1 MKILFYVQRIDDAHL
16 AHALAL
22 QMKQDLAASD
32 FAVVSFRRKPECQY
46 LKDNA
51 RDLFTKELS
60 ETLMHQ
66 EADKRPLSDID
77 AEFLD
82 RLEPTYGIPFWHYVT
97 QNRFLIMKR
106 ANYLFDYGT
115 NYSRERLLMHVQTR
129 FEMIEKFVEDFKP
142 DIVVYTGVD
151 VGPSSALVLER
162 IAIARNIPLFVPIST
177 KIGSYHAITDTIYS
191 RVDKIEKRFKE
202 LESGKTSK
210 NTEQAKQLIS
220 KFKEG
225 QVILPYVDG
234 LELGNFGKKLKFEKL
249 SEKIKGIL
257 FRRIDK
263 GSFQKKHGDLYNLSQ
278 WEYDLFRL
286 GIEYRNIR
294 LRFGNFF
301 NKPQKNEKFVF
312 FPFHVEP
319 ELALLLYAPYRILQS
334 EIAHNVAQSL
344 AWDTCLYTKDHPQG
358 IGKKNLGFYK
368 KLVSLPNVKML
379 YPDLNSHAII
389 SASLGV
395 VTITGTAAMEAMLLG
410 KPAITIGEVFF
421 NFAEGLVS
429 RAKSIEDLPDL
440 VKEFENFEP
449 RPEMLHN
456 FVMAIL
462 DNSIDLDPEGLAEK
476 LMDMT
481 IEEKLTD
488 EDFRTYSGFL
498 IRNIKDKLDEKL

>member
-22 QMKQDLAASD
+22 QMQQDLQASD
-32 FAVVSFRRKPECQY
+32 FAAINFRRKPECQY
-46 LKDNA
+46 LRENA
-51 RDLFTKELS
+51 SLFSNYLS

-66 EADKRPLSDID
+66 KADKRPLSELD
-77 AEFLD
+77 ADYLD
-82 RLEPTYGIPFWHYVT
+82 RLEPTYGLPFWHYVT

-106 ANYLFDYGT
+106 ANYLFEYGT

-129 FEMIEKFVEDFKP
+129 FQMIEAFLDDFKP

-151 VGPSSALVLER
+151 VGPSSALVLEQV
-162 IAIARNIPLFVPIST
+162 AKARNIPLFVPIST
-177 KIGSYHAITDTIYS
+177 KIGSYHAITDTIYN
-191 RVDKIEKRFKE
+191 RVTKIEQRFKE
-202 LESGKTSK
+202 LESGKLSQ
-210 NTEQAKQLIS
+210 NTEQAKDLIA
-220 KFKEG
+220 KFKQG

-234 LELGNFGKKLKFEKL
+234 LELGNFGKKLKLEKL
-249 SEKIKGIL
+249 SDKIKGIL

-263 GSFQKKHGDLYNLSQ
+263 GLFQKKHGDLYNLSQ

-286 GIEYRNIR
+286 GIEYRNMR
-294 LRFGNFF
+294 LRFGKFF
-301 NKPQKNEKFVF
+301 SKPQKDEKFVF

-344 AWDTCLYTKDHPQG
+344 PWDTCLYTKDHPQG

-389 SASLGV
+389 SESLGV

-410 KPAITIGEVFF
+410 KPAVTIGEVFF

-429 RAKSIEDLPDL
+429 RAKSVEDLPEL
-440 VKEFENFEP
+440 ISEFKDFKP
-449 RPEMLHN
+449 KPDKLHN

-462 DNSIDLDPEGLAEK
+462 DNSVNVDPEGLAK
-476 LMDMT
+476 SLMTMP

-488 EDFRTYSGFL
+488 TSFQVYAGFL
-498 IRNIKDKLDEKL
+498 IRNIKDRLAQRY

>member
-32 FAVVSFRRKPECQY
+32 FAVISFRRKPECQY

-51 RDLFTKELS
+51 SLFTKQLS
-60 ETLMHQ
+60 ETIMHQ
-66 EADKRPLSDID
+66 RADKRPLADID
-77 AEFLD
+77 SEYLA
-82 RLEPTYGIPFWHYVT
+82 RLEPTYGLPFWHYVT

-106 ANYLFDYGT
+106 ANYLFEYGT
-115 NYSRERLLMHVQTR
+115 NYSRKRLLLHVQTR
-129 FEMIEKFVEDFKP
+129 FEMIERFVEDFKP
-142 DIVVYTGVD
+142 DLVVYTGVD
-151 VGPSSALVLER
+151 VGPSSALVLEQV
-162 IAIARNIPLFVPIST
+162 AKARNIPLFVPIST
-177 KIGSYHAITDTIYS
+177 KIGSYHAITDTIYN
-191 RVDKIEKRFKE
+191 RVDKIEARFKE
-202 LESGKTSK
+202 LESGKLSQ
-210 NTEQAKQLIS
+210 NTEQAKQLIA

-225 QVILPYVDG
+225 QVILPYIDG
-234 LELGNFGKKLKFEKL
+234 LELGNFGKKLKLEKL
-249 SEKIKGIL
+249 SDKIKGIL

-286 GIEYRNIR
+286 GIEYRNMR
-294 LRFGNFF
+294 LRFGDFF
-301 NKPQKNEKFVF
+301 SKPQKDEKFVF

-344 AWDTCLYTKDHPQG
+344 PWDVCLYTKDHPQG

-389 SASLGV
+389 SESLGV

-429 RAKSIEDLPDL
+429 RAKSVEDLPEL
-440 VKEFENFEP
+440 VARFEDFRP
-449 RPEMLHN
+449 RISQLHN
-456 FVMAIL
+456 LVIAIL
-462 DNSIDLDPEGLAEK
+462 DNSINLDPEGLAAS
-476 LMDMT
+476 LMQKS

-488 EDFRTYSGFL
+488 ERFRAYAGFL
-498 IRNIKDKLDEKL
+498 IRNINDRLERGL